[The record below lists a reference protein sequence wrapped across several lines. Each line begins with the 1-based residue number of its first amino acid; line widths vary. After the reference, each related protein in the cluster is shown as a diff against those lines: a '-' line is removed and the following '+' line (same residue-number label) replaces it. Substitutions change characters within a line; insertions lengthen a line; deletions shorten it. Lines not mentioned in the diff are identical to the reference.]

1 MQPGIR
7 ITRAEVETLGGF
19 LMAARGAIAIR
30 HPAAAT
36 SAIDAARAILDR
48 VSGEQD
54 DPPAAEPPPAQP
66 VVDAQTPVSAPH
78 AYPLALA
85 SEQWQR
91 PDDETRAQL
100 LSASLTSASDT
111 ETHDR
116 AAQLAFAL
124 SLSREAY
131 LEAHPMASWDDEHPS
146 FLTNSPLQGFFR
158 LFLRIFERGLR
169 EGEVVL
175 ERQTEGRITGLVVFA
190 EVHGRRVGHTV
201 VQLLGFA
208 SRARLGEHL
217 HRELVRDVRRRH
229 PPPITLRLEV
239 ANCISELSWFYFWEY
254 VQMRVEMECCSLRH
268 RAEYLRRRSFPS
280 AAAKREEILRDRA
293 KDPHGMRKIVHQ
305 RAGMLDCAQ
314 RFLCARLD
322 YQRLAE
328 DFESETVREGMRLLS
343 MTMNQ
348 SQSRMYHA
356 YNGFDAALREFENRI
371 PRDQIEARCHTIPP
385 GGIRA
390 VPGHEAWTAEETV
403 CSICIA
409 PVEEPGSVA
418 CLLDCRHAFH
428 LDCVESWLH
437 TNATCPNCRCAVGV
451 ATEEVED
458 EEEPSSDAEDAGG
471 GSDAIPGGRNAA
483 SGAAARESLAEALGP
498 HGPEVLDASEA
509 FAVQMERFMDPDAEI
524 PSDEERRMH
533 DAMRFAYNQMFESDG
548 EYEEEEEEE
557 EGSSEGSS
565 EWETDSEGGAGVA
578 GGVAV
583 D

>member
-54 DPPAAEPPPAQP
+54 EDPPAAEPPPAQP

-239 ANCISELSWFYFWEY
+239 ANCIAELSWFYVANGWEGDGSAGGQLLLELEE
-254 VQMRVEMECCSLRH
+254 VPRPRG
-268 RAEYLRRRSFPS
+268 RAP
-280 AAAKREEILRDRA
+280 AKKEWS
-293 KDPHGMRKIVHQ
+293 
-305 RAGMLDCAQ
+305 
-314 RFLCARLD
+314 ARLG
-322 YQRLAE
+322 E
-328 DFESETVREGMRLLS
+328 
-343 MTMNQ
+343 
-348 SQSRMYHA
+348 
-356 YNGFDAALREFENRI
+356 
-371 PRDQIEARCHTIPP
+371 
-385 GGIRA
+385 
-390 VPGHEAWTAEETV
+390 W
-403 CSICIA
+403 
-409 PVEEPGSVA
+409 VA
-418 CLLDCRHAFH
+418 
-428 LDCVESWLH
+428 
-437 TNATCPNCRCAVGV
+437 GK
-451 ATEEVED
+451 EEVE
-458 EEEPSSDAEDAGG
+458 EAAVVAETLTALDYLVIALAE
-471 GSDAIPGGRNAA
+471 GSLVLDTLLAR
-483 SGAAARESLAEALGP
+483 AAALGCNCKDIQLYVAPAQRARDGVITKCRNTFQLTAKGRRRARDLPPLVTLPEPVTATVAATTTPAREKKRQREAL
-498 HGPEVLDASEA
+498 E
-509 FAVQMERFMDPDAEI
+509 DPDALIFHRPRGRAPNGTNGE
-524 PSDEERRMH
+524 PKRWSTQRGAWEE
-533 DAMRFAYNQMFESDG
+533 A
-548 EYEEEEEEE
+548 
-557 EGSSEGSS
+557 
-565 EWETDSEGGAGVA
+565 EGGSV
-578 GGVAV
+578 
-583 D
+583 

>member
-48 VSGEQD
+48 VSGQD
-54 DPPAAEPPPAQP
+54 EDPAAEPPPAQP

-239 ANCISELSWFYFWEY
+239 ANCISELSWFYVANGWEGDGSAGG
-254 VQMRVEMECCSLRH
+254 QLL
-268 RAEYLRRRSFPS
+268 LRR
-280 AAAKREEILRDRA
+280 L
-293 KDPHGMRKIVHQ
+293 
-305 RAGMLDCAQ
+305 
-314 RFLCARLD
+314 
-322 YQRLAE
+322 
-328 DFESETVREGMRLLS
+328 
-343 MTMNQ
+343 
-348 SQSRMYHA
+348 
-356 YNGFDAALREFENRI
+356 
-371 PRDQIEARCHTIPP
+371 
-385 GGIRA
+385 
-390 VPGHEAWTAEETV
+390 
-403 CSICIA
+403 
-409 PVEEPGSVA
+409 
-418 CLLDCRHAFH
+418 
-428 LDCVESWLH
+428 
-437 TNATCPNCRCAVGV
+437 
-451 ATEEVED
+451 
-458 EEEPSSDAEDAGG
+458 
-471 GSDAIPGGRNAA
+471 
-483 SGAAARESLAEALGP
+483 
-498 HGPEVLDASEA
+498 
-509 FAVQMERFMDPDAEI
+509 VQ
-524 PSDEERRMH
+524 
-533 DAMRFAYNQMFESDG
+533 
-548 EYEEEEEEE
+548 
-557 EGSSEGSS
+557 
-565 EWETDSEGGAGVA
+565 
-578 GGVAV
+578 
-583 D
+583 

>member
-1 MQPGIR
+1 MQPDIR

-30 HPAAAT
+30 HPAAAM

-54 DPPAAEPPPAQP
+54 DPPAAELPPAQP

-146 FLTNSPLQGFFR
+146 FLTDSPLQGFFR

-239 ANCISELSWFYFWEY
+239 ANCISELSWFYVANGWEGDGSAGGQLLLELEE
-254 VQMRVEMECCSLRH
+254 VPRPRG
-268 RAEYLRRRSFPS
+268 RAP
-280 AAAKREEILRDRA
+280 AKKEWS
-293 KDPHGMRKIVHQ
+293 
-305 RAGMLDCAQ
+305 
-314 RFLCARLD
+314 ARLG
-322 YQRLAE
+322 E
-328 DFESETVREGMRLLS
+328 
-343 MTMNQ
+343 
-348 SQSRMYHA
+348 
-356 YNGFDAALREFENRI
+356 
-371 PRDQIEARCHTIPP
+371 
-385 GGIRA
+385 
-390 VPGHEAWTAEETV
+390 W
-403 CSICIA
+403 
-409 PVEEPGSVA
+409 VA
-418 CLLDCRHAFH
+418 GR
-428 LDCVESWLH
+428 
-437 TNATCPNCRCAVGV
+437 
-451 ATEEVED
+451 EEVEEK
-458 EEEPSSDAEDAGG
+458 EEEEVEEAAVVAETLTALDYLVIALAE
-471 GSDAIPGGRNAA
+471 GSLVLDTLLAR
-483 SGAAARESLAEALGP
+483 AAALGCNCKDIQLYVAPAQRARDGVITKCRNTFQLTAKGRRRARDLPPLVTLPEPVTATVAATTTPAREKKRQREAL
-498 HGPEVLDASEA
+498 E
-509 FAVQMERFMDPDAEI
+509 DPDALIFHRPRGRAPNGTNGE
-524 PSDEERRMH
+524 PKRWSTQRGAWEE
-533 DAMRFAYNQMFESDG
+533 A
-548 EYEEEEEEE
+548 
-557 EGSSEGSS
+557 
-565 EWETDSEGGAGVA
+565 EGGSV
-578 GGVAV
+578 
-583 D
+583 

>member
-1 MQPGIR
+1 VPSLVTDPEDANASDSESSVPSLVTDDSDPWR
-7 ITRAEVETLGGF
+7 DPLNDEAGGF
-19 LMAARGAIAIR
+19 VAPGPPRTVIR
-30 HPAAAT
+30 PF
-36 SAIDAARAILDR
+36 SDR
-48 VSGEQD
+48 
-54 DPPAAEPPPAQP
+54 PPTVRTDTASEPPDPS
-66 VVDAQTPVSAPH
+66 D
-78 AYPLALA
+78 A
-85 SEQWQR
+85 SE
-91 PDDETRAQL
+91 E
-100 LSASLTSASDT
+100 
-111 ETHDR
+111 EEEE
-116 AAQLAFAL
+116 AAG
-124 SLSREAY
+124 SGAY
-131 LEAHPMASWDDEHPS
+131 NSHAERFRSMLRRSKNPS
-146 FLTNSPLQGFFR
+146 K
-158 LFLRIFERGLR
+158 
-169 EGEVVL
+169 
-175 ERQTEGRITGLVVFA
+175 
-190 EVHGRRVGHTV
+190 
-201 VQLLGFA
+201 
-208 SRARLGEHL
+208 AR
-217 HRELVRDVRRRH
+217 
-229 PPPITLRLEV
+229 
-239 ANCISELSWFYFWEY
+239 SELSWFNFWEY

-451 ATEEVED
+451 ATEGVED

-498 HGPEVLDASEA
+498 YGPEVLDASEA

-533 DAMRFAYNQMFESDG
+533 DAMRFAYNQRFLYSDG

-557 EGSSEGSS
+557 
-565 EWETDSEGGAGVA
+565 
-578 GGVAV
+578 
-583 D
+583 